1 MSNLLHGT
9 RILICQTCPRLAV
22 QPAHPRTAGA
32 DLSAEIVALIVAAG
46 GDIRDHVRFMNC
58 LAGCNNPCN
67 VALVGAGKPRLRFSQ
82 LGPGD
87 GSGII
92 ETAKIY
98 GQSRNGELSAE
109 QLPAAMRDRLSA
121 RSPVRLGD

>member
-1 MSNLLHGT
+1 MTNLLHGT

-22 QPAHPRTAGA
+22 KPAHPSTAGA
-32 DLSAEIVALIVAAG
+32 DLSAEIVDLIVAAG
-46 GDIRDHVRFMNC
+46 GDIRDHIRFMNC
-58 LAGCNNPCN
+58 LAGCNNPCT

-87 GSGII
+87 GPSII
-92 ETAKIY
+92 EAAKIY
-98 GQSRNGELSAE
+98 GQSDNGEISAE

-121 RSPVRLGD
+121 KSPARIGN

>member
-1 MSNLLHGT
+1 MTNLLHGT

-22 QPAHPRTAGA
+22 KPAPPPPAGV
-32 DLSAEIVALIVAAG
+32 DLIVAAG

-58 LAGCNNPCN
+58 LAGCNNPCT

-87 GSGII
+87 GPSII
-92 ETAKIY
+92 EAAKIY
-98 GQSRNGELSAE
+98 GQSDNGEISAE

-121 RSPVRLGD
+121 KSPARIGN